1 MTDRTTRTTRIA
13 AAVAVGAMTLGLAAC
28 GGDDAGSGTAD
39 GPTPVVVWDYLGA
52 EINRVDAYRQLLLY
66 RPDDPRLD
74 AEIRRRL
81 TGGVQLHNG
90 LLEID

>member
-39 GPTPVVVWDYLGA
+39 GPTPVVVWDYLGQGASDTAMKAAIA
-52 EINRVDAYRQLLLY
+52 EFEADNPQYVIERTSFAYSDLAKSIVQ
-66 RPDDPRLD
+66 
-74 AEIRRRL
+74 
-81 TGGVQLHNG
+81 GGVG
-90 LLEID
+90 